1 MDYFRKNIGILG
13 STVGL
18 MISLTVTG
26 FAQSSAPKPV
36 ADTLRSQTLKE
47 VNVTGIREGFTQ
59 SLPDV
64 QGTYLLGGKRTEV
77 VQLGEIDA
85 NIAEKNARQVFARL
99 PGLFVYDMDG
109 TGNQMNVATR
119 GLDPHR
125 SWEYN
130 SRQNGVLTNSDMY
143 GYPASH
149 FSPPMESIERVEL
162 VRGTASLQ
170 YGAQFGG
177 MLNYVTK
184 SGDTTRRFGFETV
197 NSVGS
202 YGLRSTYNAI
212 GGRIGKLTY
221 YGYYYRRHSDGY
233 RESATSNAQA
243 QFMSLQYQATK
254 RLRISAELGRSE
266 YVYRIPGP
274 LTEEMFAQN
283 PQQATRN
290 RNYFNPDIW
299 VPSLRLDWQMTAR
312 TRLMWL
318 TSAVL
323 GQRNSVLFDALANVP
338 DTLIKATGQP
348 RNRQVDIDNFHSY
361 TSELRLLHAYQ
372 LGNVAATGVV
382 GIQVMNNDLNRRQ
395 QGKGTTGSDFDLS
408 ITGPFGRDLHFY
420 TSNVAVFAESQFHL
434 TPKLTVSPGI
444 RVESGLTR
452 LRGTISYYDPL
463 KLPNDIDHRFALLG
477 INAQYRFRPELKVYG
492 GWSQAYRPVIFKD
505 IIPTSVYEQV
515 DKNLKDAT
523 GYNAEIGLEGYWPG
537 LHVNVSA
544 FYLPYRNRLG
554 SLVLTNPAGES
565 YVFRTNVGDSRTK
578 GVEALVE
585 AQFYRTNQFA
595 LTGFTSTA
603 FVDARYHNA
612 RVSTGADNQT
622 IDGNRVESA
631 PRWTSR
637 NGLTARYRTFSLTA
651 QFSYVSETFSDA
663 LNTPEPTANG
673 ARGPV
678 PAYGIWDL
686 NTTWRI
692 GRRFTVRGSINNLL
706 NTAYFTKRPTF
717 YPGPGIWPSDGRT
730 GVLTLGIKL

>member
-1 MDYFRKNIGILG
+1 M
-13 STVGL
+13 
-18 MISLTVTG
+18 SLLFFG
-26 FAQSSAPKPV
+26 FAQAQSRKTTDDSV
-36 ADTLRSQTLKE
+36 RTHTLNE
-47 VNVTGIREGFTQ
+47 VQVTGIREGLTQ

-64 QGTYLLGGKRTEV
+64 QETFLLGGKRSEV
-77 VQLGEIDA
+77 VRLSDVDA
-85 NIAEKNARQVFARL
+85 NIAEKTARQVFARI

-130 SRQNGVLTNSDMY
+130 IRQNGVLTNSDMY

-149 FSPPMESIERVEL
+149 YSAPMESIERVEL

-184 SGDTTRRFGFETV
+184 SGDTTRRFGFETI

-212 GGRIGKLTY
+212 GERVGKLTY

-233 RESATSNAQA
+233 RENATSNSQA
-243 QFMSLQYQATK
+243 QLISLQYQATN
-254 RLRISAELGRSE
+254 RLRLRAELGRSE

-274 LTEEMFAQN
+274 LTEDMFTQN
-283 PQQATRN
+283 PQQASRN

-299 VPSLRLDWQMTAR
+299 VPSLRLDWQITDR
-312 TRLMWL
+312 TRLMGL
-318 TSAVL
+318 ASAVV
-323 GQRNSVLFDALANVP
+323 GARNSVMFDALATIP
-338 DTLIKATGQP
+338 DTVIRATGQL
-348 RNRQVDIDNFHSY
+348 RNRQVDIDKFHSY
-361 TSELRLLHAYQ
+361 TSEWRVLHAYQ
-372 LGNVAATGVV
+372 LGHVSATGVV
-382 GIQVMNNDLNRRQ
+382 GVQIMNNDLNRRQ
-395 QGKGTTGSDFDLS
+395 LGKGTTGADFDLS

-444 RVESGLTR
+444 RVESGLTK

-463 KLPNDIDHRFALLG
+463 KLPNDIAHRFALLG
-477 INAQYRFRPELKVYG
+477 INAQYRFNPELKLYG

-523 GYNAEIGLEGYWPG
+523 GYNAEIGMDGYWQG
-537 LHVNVSA
+537 VHLNVSA
-544 FYLPYRNRLG
+544 FYMPYRNRLG
-554 SLVLTNPAGES
+554 SLVLTNPDGQS

-603 FVDARYHNA
+603 YVDARYRNA
-612 RVSTGADNQT
+612 RVSTGTDNKT

-651 QFSYVSETFSDA
+651 QYSYVSETFSDA
-663 LNTPEPTANG
+663 LNTSKPTANG
-673 ARGPV
+673 AKGPV

-692 GRRFTVRGSINNLL
+692 GRHFTVRGSVSNLL
-706 NTAYFTKRPTF
+706 NTSYFTKRPTF